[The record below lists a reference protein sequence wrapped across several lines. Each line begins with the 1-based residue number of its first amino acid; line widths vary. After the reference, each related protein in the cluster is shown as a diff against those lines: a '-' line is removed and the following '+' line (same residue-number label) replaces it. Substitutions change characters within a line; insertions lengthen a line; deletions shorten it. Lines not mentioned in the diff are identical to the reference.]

1 VTPRELSDLEWER
14 WKGRVKDVLVL
25 VLGTAIIVIQLGAWI
40 FQQRSP
46 DPAWLVAAG
55 GLIGFVPVSNAASKR
70 GPS

>member
-1 VTPRELSDLEWER
+1 VPHELTDLEWER

-25 VLGTAIIVIQLGAWI
+25 LLGTVIIVVQLGGWI
-40 FQQRSP
+40 FQKRPP